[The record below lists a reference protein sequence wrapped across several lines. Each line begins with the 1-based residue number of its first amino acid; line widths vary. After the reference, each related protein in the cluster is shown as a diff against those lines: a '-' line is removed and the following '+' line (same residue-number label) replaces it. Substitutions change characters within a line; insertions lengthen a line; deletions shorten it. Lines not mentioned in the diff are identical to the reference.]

1 MTTMF
6 SPSARITVP
15 SDVLIQDLEGEAVL
29 LNIASGCYFGLD
41 AMGHSMWLALVETKS
56 VEEAVQRLLNEFE
69 VHKDQLEQDLQDL
82 LSKLV
87 DHGLLEVH
95 P

>member
-6 SPSARITVP
+6 PLSARVSVP
-15 SDVLIQDLEGEAVL
+15 ADVLIQDLQGEAVL

-41 AMGHSMWLALVETKS
+41 ATGHSMWLALVETKS
-56 VEEAVQRLLNEFE
+56 IEEAARRLLAEFDVTE
-69 VHKDQLEQDLQDL
+69 TQLQQDLQDL
-82 LSKLV
+82 LARLV